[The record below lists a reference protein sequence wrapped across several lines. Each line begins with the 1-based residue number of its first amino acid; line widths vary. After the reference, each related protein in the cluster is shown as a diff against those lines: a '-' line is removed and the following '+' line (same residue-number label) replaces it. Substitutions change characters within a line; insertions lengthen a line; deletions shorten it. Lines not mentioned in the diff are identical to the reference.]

1 MRTRFAAAYG
11 GGLDWNVSKHF
22 AVRLGQFEDLYTQ
35 FDANIGFGSGGGG
48 SQNSFRYS
56 TGVVFKL

>member
-1 MRTRFAAAYG
+1 MTFG
-11 GGLDWNVSKHF
+11 GGLDWNLNKHF
-22 AVRLGQFEDLYTQ
+22 AVRIGQFEDLYSR
-35 FDANIGFGSGGGG
+35 FDTSGFAASGN